1 VFEASYN
8 RRQKSIEFRQSLNK
22 YRNLSEKA
30 GLQTFINSLNFSL
43 YIVLSIYCLVETLDN
58 KKQSLR

>member
-1 VFEASYN
+1 MFEASYN

-43 YIVLSIYCLVETLDN
+43 YIVLSIYCLVEALDN